1 MQADKR
7 EVGPGPG
14 NEFSEPPVPA
24 ESSHE
29 FPKRKSADQANRRA
43 RALSEEEMHMQTEDR
58 SDDGGTADGERD
70 GCEGG
75 TDDGEREGGGESRA
89 MDMLRELVRE
99 EGRMEAAEM
108 LGVNYKTLARALGSG
123 MMSRRMGEAVER
135 LLVPGEDGTSG
146 RSRMR
151 DRISA
156 LERRMEA
163 VDEEL
168 GGTAEEVG
176 RALDRAHKTAGTDL
190 RRLRDEHG
198 RALRAL
204 TGRVARLEAAPA
216 RAVDSATAGGGNG
229 GDPDPLVVT
238 EEPGEEDERT
248 YGAAWLLVAE
258 WRLLR
263 AEHPGAGRSLS
274 WLETEE
280 RVLTLEL
287 ALLEEHGLTLP
298 PEKEPLRG
306 FGRAGQVNWRR
317 AALADARRAIA
328 RRRWLRWVP
337 SLRPWRGRALRVLS
351 TFRAVSGNV

>member
-1 MQADKR
+1 MQA
-7 EVGPGPG
+7 E
-14 NEFSEPPVPA
+14 
-24 ESSHE
+24 
-29 FPKRKSADQANRRA
+29 NR
-43 RALSEEEMHMQTEDR
+43 L
-58 SDDGGTADGERD
+58 DDGGA
-70 GCEGG
+70 
-75 TDDGEREGGGESRA
+75 DDGEREGGGDGGGGERA

-123 MMSRRMGEAVER
+123 MMSRRMREAVER

-151 DRISA
+151 DRVSA

-163 VDEEL
+163 IDEEL
-168 GGTAEEVG
+168 RGTAEEVG
-176 RALDRAHKTAGTDL
+176 RALDRAHGTAGTDL

-204 TGRVARLEAAPA
+204 SGRVARLEAAPA
-216 RAVDSATAGGGNG
+216 RAVDSATAGGRVER
-229 GDPDPLVVT
+229 DPDPLVVT
-238 EEPGEEDERT
+238 EEPGDEDERT
-248 YGAAWLLVAE
+248 YGGAWPLVAE
-258 WRLLR
+258 WRRLR

-280 RVLTLEL
+280 RVLSLEL

-298 PEKEPLRG
+298 PEREPLRG

-337 SLRPWRGRALRVLS
+337 ELRPWRGRAVRVLS
-351 TFRAVSGNV
+351 MFRATSGNV